1 MYYFSFRHFICN
13 HNVIEIYR
21 KCKIKIGNMNGCVIG
36 VTILFYKNVDNGNM
50 VYPTEHSQF
59 MSYIV
64 SQYILF
70 LNKIS
75 CKKSTQKHCY

>member
-50 VYPTEHSQF
+50 VYPTEHS
-59 MSYIV
+59 
-64 SQYILF
+64 
-70 LNKIS
+70 
-75 CKKSTQKHCY
+75 